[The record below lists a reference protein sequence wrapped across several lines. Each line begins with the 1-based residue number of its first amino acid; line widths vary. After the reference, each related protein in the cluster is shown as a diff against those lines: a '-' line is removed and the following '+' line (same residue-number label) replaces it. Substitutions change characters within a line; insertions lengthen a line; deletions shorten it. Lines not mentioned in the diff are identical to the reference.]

1 MIAVLI
7 CLDSLTFRG
16 FRSLQMGDQNISLA
30 SFRQMC
36 GRAGKKSVFILFYLL
51 IVLLFLTIGRTGLD
65 SHGEAILILGNNSN
79 RKERDYCE
87 YLLTG
92 ELEPLKSSLHLGNG
106 GGIEKLLLEMI
117 SCGRL
122 REETAVMDF
131 IRCTLMNT
139 QVPGEQVMKYVTEAM
154 VFLKKEQFVLSSRT
168 VPTTNSNKNSNI
180 ITESLVQTESKQ
192 EQGPIS
198 NLLYVSPF
206 GKATS
211 LSGIPPKDAPIIL
224 QSLLQAKRQLIS
236 LTTGF
241 HLLYLITPISC
252 TIIEPDWSNYENFYL
267 LFHKEFPEMMKAMSE
282 YLQISPSLIQSFRF
296 QKPSN
301 TSPHYSFYKRFYL
314 TMVLFL
320 FIQEWP
326 LMKMMSVFSSSSTSV
341 GGREGGSNSNNN
353 NHNSNGTNGTGLI
366 TRGQLQQLQK
376 EITIY
381 CSMIILFCEKCNW
394 TPLAILLSDL
404 QSKLLYYSGGFV
416 NESSRAGGKGGVSG
430 GKELLNLLKI
440 GKEITFIRAKY
451 FLEKYSLKNAMDL
464 MAAGEEKITD
474 ILIEMLPF
482 HEKITFFKNDNNN
495 NELEKKANKTNNNS
509 NNKDRMSDSCKQL
522 ARQIIYR
529 SKQFI
534 REEIRRKEEED

>member
-1 MIAVLI
+1 
-7 CLDSLTFRG
+7 
-16 FRSLQMGDQNISLA
+16 
-30 SFRQMC
+30 
-36 GRAGKKSVFILFYLL
+36 
-51 IVLLFLTIGRTGLD
+51 
-65 SHGEAILILGNNSN
+65 
-79 RKERDYCE
+79 
-87 YLLTG
+87 
-92 ELEPLKSSLHLGNG
+92 LKSSLHLGNG

-122 REETAVMDF
+122 KEETSVMDF
-131 IRCTLMNT
+131 IHCTLMNT
-139 QVPGEQVMKYVTEAM
+139 QLPGEQVMKYVRDAI

-168 VPTTNSNKNSNI
+168 VPTMNPSKSNSTA
-180 ITESLVQTESKQ
+180 TENNVQSEPKQ
-192 EQGPIS
+192 EQAPIS

-341 GGREGGSNSNNN
+341 GARDGGNNNSSNNN
-353 NHNSNGTNGTGLI
+353 NSNGTNGTGLI

-381 CSMIILFCEKCNW
+381 CSMIILFCGKCNW
-394 TPLAILLSDL
+394 TPLAVLLSDL
-404 QSKLLYYSGGFV
+404 QSKLLYYSGGFL
-416 NESSRAGGKGGVSG
+416 NESSRGGAGGGKGGVSG

-451 FLEKYSLKNAMDL
+451 FMEKYSLKNAVDL
-464 MAAGEEKITD
+464 IAAGEEKITD

-482 HEKITFFKNDNNN
+482 HEKITFFKNDNNI
-495 NELEKKANKTNNNS
+495 NEQEKKPNKTNNNNS
-509 NNKDRMSDSCKQL
+509 NDRMNDSCKQL

-529 SKQFI
+529 SKLFI
-534 REEIRRKEEED
+534 REEIQRKEDEE

>member
-16 FRSLQMGDQNISLA
+16 FRSLQMGDQYISLA

-139 QVPGEQVMKYVTEAM
+139 QLPGEQVMKYVTEAM

-168 VPTTNSNKNSNI
+168 VPTMNSSKNINTAI
-180 ITESLVQTESKQ
+180 ENHVQTESKQ
-192 EQGPIS
+192 EQAPIS

-236 LTTGF
+236 LMTGF

-252 TIIEPDWSNYENFYL
+252 AIIEPDWSNYENFYL

-296 QKPSN
+296 QKPSH

-326 LMKMMSVFSSSSTSV
+326 LMKMMNVFSSSSTSV
-341 GGREGGSNSNNN
+341 GGRDGSSSNSSNN

-394 TPLAILLSDL
+394 TPLAVLLSDL

-416 NESSRAGGKGGVSG
+416 NETSRGGAGGKGSVSG

-482 HEKITFFKNDNNN
+482 HEKITFFKNDNSNTNENEKKGNN
-495 NELEKKANKTNNNS
+495 N
-509 NNKDRMSDSCKQL
+509 DRMNDSCKQL

-534 REEIRRKEEED
+534 REEIRRKEEEED